1 MGIWEGV
8 ALAVGLGALAAL
20 PSASVLLVVA
30 RSAAAG
36 PRHGLAAAAG
46 IALADLGFVL
56 AATLGLG
63 VVATQLGGAFAVV
76 KYLAAAG
83 LIGFGVALLAGA
95 RRGRGAAGRPGPP
108 GPPGPPGS
116 AKAARTARSRG
127 RLAGSFAAG
136 LALTLGDVKALV
148 VYASL
153 LPSVLNPARLTP
165 GEVGAI
171 ACITVLAVGGV
182 KAAYALLGARLVDG
196 ALGPRGTRLVRAGTG
211 GLMIA
216 AGGTIAFQP

>member
-95 RRGRGAAGRPGPP
+95 GRGRGAADQ
-108 GPPGPPGS
+108 PGPPGS
-116 AKAARTARSRG
+116 AKAARPARSRG

>member
-95 RRGRGAAGRPGPP
+95 GRGRGAAGQ
-108 GPPGPPGS
+108 PGPPGS

-196 ALGPRGTRLVRAGTG
+196 ALGPSGTRLVRAGTG

>member
-76 KYLAAAG
+76 KSLAAAG

-95 RRGRGAAGRPGPP
+95 RRGRGAAGPT
-108 GPPGPPGS
+108 GPPGS
-116 AKAARTARSRG
+116 AKAARPARSRG